1 MMPRRWWL
9 AATGV
14 VLFAII
20 AFNVSQA
27 IGLILLPAHTP
38 GTKAV
43 ALTVVSR
50 YPGPHAGLRVEI
62 LAATSIDDL
71 RSLAFAAGDP
81 NGDTCQSFHGCWS
94 SITLARPSLLIA
106 LSTPATCRKSA
117 LSGDLGPGAHLTIHV
132 VVGGWECGGGA
143 GALAAPIYWLLA
155 VPLDGLPSTV
165 LTVAVD
171 SKLSV
176 LIIGPAGGQPLYS
189 VASSTTVD
197 LRPLLPKQPDG
208 VPSTAEL
215 RSAVEQAQLDAD
227 PRAGHSPRL
236 IDLALR
242 RWPRADLGCGSG
254 ANETDLAWGSLIVL
268 RADTPT
274 NAPGYEYHELA
285 GRTVFCRDLTP

>member
-1 MMPRRWWL
+1 MPRRWWM

-20 AFNVSQA
+20 AFNVAQA
-27 IGLILLPAHTP
+27 IGVILLPAHTP
-38 GTKAV
+38 GTMAV
-43 ALTVVSR
+43 PLTVVSR

-71 RSLAFAAGDP
+71 RSLAFAAGDA
-81 NGDTCQSFHGCWS
+81 NGDTCGTSQGCWS

-106 LSTPATCRKSA
+106 LSTPAPCRKSA
-117 LSGDLGPGAHLTIHV
+117 LSADRGPGAHLTIHV

-197 LRPLLPKQPDG
+197 LRPPLPKPADG
-208 VPSTAEL
+208 VPSAAEL
-215 RSAVEQAQLDAD
+215 RSAMQQAQLDAD
-227 PRAGHSPRL
+227 SRAGAQL
-236 IDLALR
+236 NV
-242 RWPRADLGCGSG
+242 C
-254 ANETDLAWGSLIVL
+254 ANGQSVD
-268 RADTPT
+268 
-274 NAPGYEYHELA
+274 
-285 GRTVFCRDLTP
+285 